1 LESSTSLTVAVIG
14 GGAAGY
20 FGAIA
25 AAEKGARVTLFEA
38 ATKPLSK
45 VRISGGGRCNV
56 TTHCFDPRKLVK
68 HYPRGGKELLGPV
81 TRFGARETWNWFEQ
95 RGVPLKV
102 EPDGRVFPQS
112 DKSDSITDCLEH
124 TAEQLGVTL
133 LTRTPVRRLETTDD
147 GSFTLDAPDSPRFD
161 RVLIACGSADAGY
174 SMAERLGH
182 TLVPRIPSLFTF
194 KISDP
199 RINELPGVS
208 VPSAHLRL
216 TTSTGE
222 RLEDSGP
229 VLITHWGL
237 SGPAI
242 LRLSAWGARI
252 LAESNYEAKLTV
264 NWLGESN
271 TGKMVDKLLA
281 RRNSAGATRISSDRF
296 TGLPSR
302 LWSSLVSASDI
313 AEDATWAGLS
323 KKPAQR
329 LAEHLTATLFSIQ
342 GRGEF
347 KEEFVTA
354 GGVSLKEIN
363 FRTMESRVCPGL
375 YLAGEILDIDG
386 ITGGYNLQS
395 AWTCGRIAGEAMAE
409 R

>member
-1 LESSTSLTVAVIG
+1 
-14 GGAAGY
+14 
-20 FGAIA
+20 
-25 AAEKGARVTLFEA
+25 
-38 ATKPLSK
+38 
-45 VRISGGGRCNV
+45 
-56 TTHCFDPRKLVK
+56 
-68 HYPRGGKELLGPV
+68 V
-81 TRFGARETWNWFEQ
+81 TRFGARETWDWFEQ

-102 EPDGRVFPQS
+102 EADGRVFPQS

-124 TAEQLGVTL
+124 AADQLGVTL
-133 LTRTPVRRLETTDD
+133 CARTAIRSIEGR
-147 GSFTLDAPDSPRFD
+147 FKLDAPDAPVFD
-161 RVLIACGSADAGY
+161 RVLIACGSSDAGY
-174 SMAERLGH
+174 SMAESLGH

-194 KISDP
+194 KIKDP
-199 RINELPGVS
+199 RISALPGVS

-216 TTSTGE
+216 TTGTGK

-242 LRLSAWGARI
+242 LRLSAWGARV
-252 LAESNYEAKLTV
+252 LAEANYEAKLTV

-271 TGKMVDKLLA
+271 TTKMVDKLLA
-281 RRNSAGATRISSDRF
+281 RRNSAGATRISTDRV

-302 LWSSLVSASDI
+302 LWSSLVEASKI
-313 AEDATWAGLS
+313 AVDATWASLS
-323 KKPAQR
+323 KTHAQQ
-329 LAEHLTATLFSIQ
+329 LAEHLTATQFSVQ

-354 GGVSLKEIN
+354 GGVSLKEVN

-395 AWTCGRIAGEAMAE
+395 AWTCGRIAGVAMAE